1 MPESSFNEVSGI
13 ETCNFVK
20 KVTPAKMFSHEFWEI
35 FKNTYL
41 RTAAFESVRYL
52 VHILHS
58 ECCLEE
64 EKEYKIED
72 KL

>member
-13 ETCNFVK
+13 GTCNVVK

-52 VHILHS
+52 VYILHS
-58 ECCLEE
+58 ECRLEE

-72 KL
+72 NI